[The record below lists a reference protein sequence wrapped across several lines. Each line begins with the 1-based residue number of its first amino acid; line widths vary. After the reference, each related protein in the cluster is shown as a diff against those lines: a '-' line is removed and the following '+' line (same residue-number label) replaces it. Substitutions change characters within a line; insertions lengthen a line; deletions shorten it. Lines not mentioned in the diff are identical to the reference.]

1 MTKQPILGCAL
12 NLSEG
17 RRLAVVGEA
26 VRAAEARAG
35 VLDVSSDPDHNRT
48 VITLG
53 GPPEALIAAVLSV
66 ASIAVAHIDMN
77 IHQGVHPRTGAVD
90 VVPFYPLRNVR
101 TDTAV
106 AAARDCAQ
114 RLWLD
119 LELPSFLYED
129 AATRPEARALPWIR
143 KHAFVD
149 LAPDVGGPGPH
160 PTAGAAVV
168 GARGLLVAYNVNLA
182 GSDLQTARQIASAVR
197 RSYAGRVRTLGLYL
211 PERGAAQVSM
221 NILDPEHTGLQDLF
235 DAVEKEA
242 TKAGTGVAGSEIV
255 GLVPRACLRS
265 ARTGDLRLLEKAKV
279 LEDELD
285 RQFAD

>member
-17 RRLAVVGEA
+17 RRLEVVGRA

-48 VITLG
+48 VVTLAG
-53 GPPEALIAAVLSV
+53 RREPLIEAVLGLASV
-66 ASIAVAHIDMN
+66 AVAHIDLST
-77 IHQGVHPRTGAVD
+77 HEGVHPRTGAVD
-90 VVPFYPLRNVR
+90 VIPFYPLRDAGM
-101 TDTAV
+101 DTAV

-119 LELPSFLYED
+119 LALPSFLYED
-129 AATRPEARALPWIR
+129 AATRPETKALPWIR

-168 GARGLLVAYNVNLA
+168 GARGLLVAYNVDLA
-182 GSDLQTARQIASAVR
+182 GSDLQTARVIASVIR
-197 RSYAGRVRTLGLYL
+197 KNYAGRVRALGLYL

-221 NILDPEHTGLQDLF
+221 NILDPEHTRLQDLF
-235 DAVEKEA
+235 DVVQEEA
-242 TKAGTGVAGSEIV
+242 SKAGTGVGDSEIV
-255 GLVPRACLRS
+255 GLVPQACLGAAGR
-265 ARTGDLRLLEKAKV
+265 GELRLLEKAKV
-279 LEDELD
+279 LEDEVD
-285 RQFAD
+285 RLFAD